1 MPNTTASPQRT
12 ASASAAHRPVIDLAD
27 CRERLVR
34 HRIYGLVNSAARLRR
49 FMESHV
55 FAVWDFQS
63 LLKAMQQRLTCTSI
77 PWVPTPD
84 AEARR
89 LVNEIVL
96 DEESD
101 ALPEGG
107 SASHFELY
115 LHGMRN
121 AGADTGPID
130 RMIETLRAGV
140 SQVGKPAA
148 TGRQGVHGVSQVGKP
163 AATGRQETAER
174 MGKDVDG
181 VSQIRKPAATVG
193 QEADGVSQVGK
204 PAATGRQET
213 AERMGQDGAGVS
225 KGGKSVATVVGDAMR
240 EAGAPEAAQAFVRHS
255 FAVIESGSTH
265 GIVAAFTYGREDV
278 IPDMFRGLVSS
289 LASRDP
295 AWERFHW
302 YLDRHIEADEEKHA
316 PVCRRIMARLCGDDP
331 ARWAEASQ
339 VARACVE
346 SRIALWDAIAAELE
360 AMPAE

>member
-1 MPNTTASPQRT
+1 MPHTSVPPQRMEN
-12 ASASAAHRPVIDLAD
+12 AAPLSTPRHIIDLAD

-148 TGRQGVHGVSQVGKP
+148 TGRQGVQGEQ
-163 AATGRQETAER
+163 
-174 MGKDVDG
+174 
-181 VSQIRKPAATVG
+181 
-193 QEADGVSQVGK
+193 QVGK

-213 AERMGQDGAGVS
+213 AERMGQDGGS
-225 KGGKSVATVVGDAMR
+225 QGGKSVATVVGDAMR

-302 YLDRHIEADEEKHA
+302 YLDRHIEADDEKHA

-331 ARWAEASQ
+331 AKWAEASQ

>member
-1 MPNTTASPQRT
+1 MPITLSPVEPPQGSIPRR
-12 ASASAAHRPVIDLAD
+12 SVIDLAD

-140 SQVGKPAA
+140 PQVGKP
-148 TGRQGVHGVSQVGKP
+148 V
-163 AATGRQETAER
+163 ATGRQEA
-174 MGKDVDG
+174 
-181 VSQIRKPAATVG
+181 
-193 QEADGVSQVGK
+193 
-204 PAATGRQET
+204 
-213 AERMGQDGAGVS
+213 AERMGQDVDGGPQ
-225 KGGKSVATVVGDAMR
+225 GGKPVATVVGDAMR

-302 YLDRHIEADEEKHA
+302 YLDRHIEADDEKHA

-331 ARWAEASQ
+331 AKWAEASQ

-346 SRIALWDAIAAELE
+346 ARIALWDAIAAELE

>member
-1 MPNTTASPQRT
+1 MNAASLAFALPT
-12 ASASAAHRPVIDLAD
+12 SPSIDLGDA
-27 CRERLVR
+27 RERLVR

-148 TGRQGVHGVSQVGKP
+148 TVRQDVDGGSQVGKP
-163 AATGRQETAER
+163 A
-174 MGKDVDG
+174 
-181 VSQIRKPAATVG
+181 
-193 QEADGVSQVGK
+193 
-204 PAATGRQET
+204 
-213 AERMGQDGAGVS
+213 
-225 KGGKSVATVVGDAMR
+225 ATVVGDAMR

-302 YLDRHIEADEEKHA
+302 YLDRHIEADDEKHA

-331 ARWAEASQ
+331 AKWAEASRM
-339 VARACVE
+339 ARACVE
-346 SRIALWDAIAAELE
+346 ARIALWDAIAAELE

>member
-1 MPNTTASPQRT
+1 MHASSTTLSP
-12 ASASAAHRPVIDLAD
+12 ALSAAPRHSIDLAD

-148 TGRQGVHGVSQVGKP
+148 TGRQGVQ
-163 AATGRQETAER
+163 
-174 MGKDVDG
+174 
-181 VSQIRKPAATVG
+181 
-193 QEADGVSQVGK
+193 GVSQVGK

-213 AERMGQDGAGVS
+213 AERMGQDGDGGPQ
-225 KGGKSVATVVGDAMR
+225 GGKSVATVVGDAMR

-302 YLDRHIEADEEKHA
+302 YLDRHIEADDEKHA

-331 ARWAEASQ
+331 AKWAEASQ

>member
-1 MPNTTASPQRT
+1 MNTTTPLPARPAPRRT
-12 ASASAAHRPVIDLAD
+12 IDLAD

-101 ALPEGG
+101 ELPEGG

-115 LHGMRN
+115 LDGMRA

-130 RMIETLRAGV
+130 RMIEILQAGRV
-140 SQVGKPAA
+140 PQVGKPAA
-148 TGRQGVHGVSQVGKP
+148 TGTP
-163 AATGRQETAER
+163 AATGNT
-174 MGKDVDG
+174 
-181 VSQIRKPAATVG
+181 AATVG
-193 QEADGVSQVGK
+193 
-204 PAATGRQET
+204 ET
-213 AERMGQDGAGVS
+213 
-225 KGGKSVATVVGDAMR
+225 VAQAMQA
-240 EAGAPEAAQAFVRHS
+240 AGAPEAAQAFVRHS

-278 IPDMFRGLVSS
+278 IPDMFRSLVSS

-295 AWERFHW
+295 AWARFHW
-302 YLDRHIEADEEKHA
+302 YLERHIEADDEKHA

-331 ARWAEASQ
+331 AKWAEASTM
-339 VARACVE
+339 ARQCVE
-346 SRIALWDAIAAELE
+346 ARIALWDAIAADIE
-360 AMPAE
+360 AMPQG

>member
-1 MPNTTASPQRT
+1 MPNSTASPQRT
-12 ASASAAHRPVIDLAD
+12 ASASAAHRLAIDLAD

-140 SQVGKPAA
+140 SQGGKPAA
-148 TGRQGVHGVSQVGKP
+148 TVRQGV
-163 AATGRQETAER
+163 
-174 MGKDVDG
+174 
-181 VSQIRKPAATVG
+181 
-193 QEADGVSQVGK
+193 DGVSQVGK

-213 AERMGQDGAGVS
+213 AERMGQDGDGGPQ
-225 KGGKSVATVVGDAMR
+225 GGKPVATVVGDAMR

-302 YLDRHIEADEEKHA
+302 YLDRHIEADDEKHA

-331 ARWAEASQ
+331 AKWAEASRM
-339 VARACVE
+339 ARACVE
-346 SRIALWDAIAAELE
+346 ARIALWDAITAELE

>member
-1 MPNTTASPQRT
+1 MPITLSPVEPPQGSIPIRST
-12 ASASAAHRPVIDLAD
+12 IDLAD

-148 TGRQGVHGVSQVGKP
+148 TVRQDVAGVSQVGKP
-163 AATGRQETAER
+163 A
-174 MGKDVDG
+174 
-181 VSQIRKPAATVG
+181 
-193 QEADGVSQVGK
+193 
-204 PAATGRQET
+204 
-213 AERMGQDGAGVS
+213 
-225 KGGKSVATVVGDAMR
+225 ATVVGDAMR

-302 YLDRHIEADEEKHA
+302 YLDRHIEADDEKHA

-331 ARWAEASQ
+331 AKWAEASRM
-339 VARACVE
+339 ARACVE
-346 SRIALWDAIAAELE
+346 ARIALWDAIAAELE

>member
-1 MPNTTASPQRT
+1 MPITLSPVEPPHG
-12 ASASAAHRPVIDLAD
+12 SIPVRSTIDLAD

-130 RMIETLRAGV
+130 RMIETLRAGGP
-140 SQVGKPAA
+140 QVGKPAA
-148 TGRQGVHGVSQVGKP
+148 TVRQG
-163 AATGRQETAER
+163 
-174 MGKDVDG
+174 
-181 VSQIRKPAATVG
+181 
-193 QEADGVSQVGK
+193 
-204 PAATGRQET
+204 T
-213 AERMGQDGAGVS
+213 AERMGQDVDGGPQ
-225 KGGKSVATVVGDAMR
+225 GGKPVATVVGDAMR

-302 YLDRHIEADEEKHA
+302 YLDRHIEADDEKHA

-331 ARWAEASQ
+331 AKWAEASRM
-339 VARACVE
+339 ARACVE
-346 SRIALWDAIAAELE
+346 ARIALWDAIAAELE

>member
-1 MPNTTASPQRT
+1 MTPDMSCCPP
-12 ASASAAHRPVIDLAD
+12 SALITKGIHLAD

-84 AEARR
+84 PEARR

-101 ALPEGG
+101 ELPEGG
-107 SASHFELY
+107 AASHFELY
-115 LHGMRN
+115 LEGMRA

-130 RMIETLRAGV
+130 RMIDALRTAKAP
-140 SQVGKPAA
+140 QVG
-148 TGRQGVHGVSQVGKP
+148 Q
-163 AATGRQETAER
+163 
-174 MGKDVDG
+174 
-181 VSQIRKPAATVG
+181 PAATVG
-193 QEADGVSQVGK
+193 EIV
-204 PAATGRQET
+204 
-213 AERMGQDGAGVS
+213 AE
-225 KGGKSVATVVGDAMR
+225 AMR
-240 EAGAPEAAQAFVRHS
+240 NAGAPQAAQAFVRES
-255 FAVIESGSTH
+255 FAVIEQGSTH

-278 IPDMFRGLVSS
+278 IPDMFRSLVSS

-295 AWERFHW
+295 AWARFHW
-302 YLDRHIEADEEKHA
+302 YLERHIEADDEKHA

-331 ARWAEASQ
+331 AKWAEASAI
-339 VARACVE
+339 ARQCIEA
-346 SRIALWDAIAAELE
+346 RIALWDAIAAEIE
-360 AMPAE
+360 AMPAESSTGF